1 MCVERDIG
9 LIIACRPIVQGGWML
24 EFLGSSCLHAVFFPY
39 TKPILVHSNRPS
51 LKANVKKANVFYFR
65 STLPSEMGSFFKIK
79 AWTERFFRKSLLYGV
94 ISIRIF

>member
-39 TKPILVHSNRPS
+39 TKPILVHSNRPF
-51 LKANVKKANVFYFR
+51 LKANVKKANVFYLR
-65 STLPSEMGSFFKIK
+65 STLPFGMGNFLRLKR
-79 AWTERFFRKSLLYGV
+79 ERNGFCGNVCRAE
-94 ISIRIF
+94 